1 MKRFWQNEAGYTLF
15 LALLITVLFMILALS
30 TVAFTMSGMKKNTAR
45 EEYVQATEL
54 ADKGMQHI
62 TQEINTQLEE
72 KLSENGM
79 PRHQF
84 AQILEDV
91 LADYT
96 CEANLV
102 TGGTIGKYSAC
113 IDGEWEDIFDQD
125 GSKNELRKLVPFKS
139 VGTKKG
145 KERTIYAN
153 IEIGAKTVPDA
164 LKYAIGSHNN
174 CEQQKDCGRI
184 PGEGNLFL
192 HGGVVIKGDLK
203 VDNHIITSNRGYA
216 LLSRDYWLDSLF
228 PSILP
233 SGNDQKAKLV
243 LDGNMYTIEHPLQG
257 RYADHINSTHFSTPT
272 YKKHNRPEE
281 AFLQAPDIVNRA
293 PVQDKVKIREQ
304 RDRFYYTKDDVED
317 RNILHNYRIET
328 GNQYAEEKVYP
339 YAEDCF
345 FWWCDEISEYR
356 LQGTNTFRKFATEKN
371 LLIRGNKNE
380 FGKTTIS
387 EGMYVG
393 GNLYIGNHSIGDNN
407 YNPEAYDKIQ
417 MEGSIYIDGDLTIKG
432 VDAKLNTL
440 IYVNGDVT
448 IQNTRINGLVND
460 GKEGSLIIFAN
471 GKVHISNNSVNQ
483 DEPSNI
489 RGFFYSESD
498 FEMFGVGSNIHI
510 SGGISARRIVLNA
523 IRGRA
528 SYQRFEGAQ
537 EANYRYFE
545 GREGQGTRPSRLQVI
560 YNPDIIHTYSDLK
573 QEEPVIYD
581 IDPPLVKERN

>member
-54 ADKGMQHI
+54 ADKGLQHI
-62 TQEINTQLEE
+62 THEINMQLEE
-72 KLSENGM
+72 KLGENGM

-91 LADYT
+91 LTDYT

-113 IDGEWEDIFDQD
+113 IDGESEDIFHQD

-139 VGTKKG
+139 VGTKEG
-145 KERTIYAN
+145 KERTIHAN

-174 CEQQKDCGRI
+174 CEQQKDCRRI

-203 VDNHIITSNRGYA
+203 VDNHVITSNEGYA
-216 LLSRDYWLDSLF
+216 LLGRDRWLDSLY

-233 SGNDQKAKLV
+233 SGNDKRAKLV
-243 LDGNMYTIEHPLQG
+243 LGGDIYTMEAD
-257 RYADHINSTHFSTPT
+257 RYDYQKHIQLRNFAVPG
-272 YKKHNRPEE
+272 YKKRNKSEDAFVHAPEITLRE
-281 AFLQAPDIVNRA
+281 PL
-293 PVQDKVKIREQ
+293 QDKVEIREQ

-317 RNILHNYRIET
+317 RNILHNSPIAT

-339 YAEDCF
+339 YTEDCF
-345 FWWCDEISEYR
+345 FWWCDEVSEYR

-371 LLIRGNKNE
+371 LLIRSDKNE

-393 GNLYIGNHSIGDNN
+393 GNLYIGNRSIGDKN
-407 YNPEAYDKIQ
+407 YNPEIYDKIQ
-417 MEGSIYIDGDLTIKG
+417 MEGSIYIDGNLTIKG
-432 VDAKLNTL
+432 ADAKLNTL

-460 GKEGSLIIFAN
+460 GKEGSLIIFAS
-471 GKVHISNNSVNQ
+471 GKIHISNNSVNQ

-489 RGFFYSESD
+489 RGFFYSASD
-498 FEMFGVGSNIHI
+498 FEMFGVGSNICI
-510 SGGISARRIVLNA
+510 NGGVSARRIVLNA

-537 EANYRYFE
+537 QAYNSYYE
-545 GREGQGTRPSRLQVI
+545 GREGQRTRPSRLQVI